1 MEEEWMM
8 QIWILKPL
16 QTTDEVERQGYG
28 DYVDSVL
35 EDGTAFIQIAKN
47 MFVVN
52 GWDPKARRSKRTW
65 YHIQRS
71 KIGVK
76 SVYVCTCPASNA
88 DGIFCVHEYLLKEFG
103 SELFPEDSVLPDCD
117 EEIILFSRQIEL
129 TDLEFVNRFSCPSPN
144 KRGLAGRVV
153 VTYEGDDEGK
163 GKWNCEKDSGP
174 CLHVSS
180 CSRKF
185 HQLVHVDPDAEDV
198 HGGQELYDQT
208 GEWNHS
214 SQTSEDLTWPQWT
227 VPKVRKAKTAGS
239 DKSVSYKPRPPPVWA
254 SLPGD
259 AMIPAP
265 FCATPPDRLELT
277 EEASCCCSENRNY
290 FRPLD
295 TSSISEHAATI
306 YGLSEALTTTVQLQ
320 SCYCKRRFIGPDCLS
335 YGIFNYNN
343 KTLFTHEILDEY
355 TSAFTTS
362 ETPFSSWVLV
372 ISRRYAIR
380 SSVFCS
386 AEIFRSAWFAY
397 AKLLALDGD
406 MFCQKCGPSPATVI
420 WDGVTLA
427 FNRKHLL
434 PSLEPQRYLRPRQQ
448 LLSDSLSR
456 KLVRKVVSGPPLL
469 FGNGVDGK
477 TPSSRLDEEDED
489 EDEDDFDDGGKKS
502 SKKNEPLSRLFNLH
516 FGNASVVNMIP
527 APDVYK
533 RFLFSAEES
542 VLQMANSKAL
552 DALHEFI
559 QQPTEANASALV
571 DIPVLHDVLTY
582 EFALISQ
589 PNQGLPKDVL
599 AICQWIL
606 NKEQRCLAGLRK
618 ISACYMEV
626 MVAAWKS
633 RGWR

>member
-1 MEEEWMM
+1 
-8 QIWILKPL
+8 
-16 QTTDEVERQGYG
+16 
-28 DYVDSVL
+28 
-35 EDGTAFIQIAKN
+35 
-47 MFVVN
+47 
-52 GWDPKARRSKRTW
+52 
-65 YHIQRS
+65 
-71 KIGVK
+71 
-76 SVYVCTCPASNA
+76 
-88 DGIFCVHEYLLKEFG
+88 
-103 SELFPEDSVLPDCD
+103 
-117 EEIILFSRQIEL
+117 
-129 TDLEFVNRFSCPSPN
+129 
-144 KRGLAGRVV
+144 
-153 VTYEGDDEGK
+153 
-163 GKWNCEKDSGP
+163 
-174 CLHVSS
+174 
-180 CSRKF
+180 
-185 HQLVHVDPDAEDV
+185 LVHVDPDAEDV

-386 AEIFRSAWFAY
+386 AEIFHSAWFAY

-406 MFCQKCGPSPATVI
+406 MLCQKCGPSPATVI

-434 PSLEPQRYLRPRQQ
+434 PSLEPPTISQAASIVRETTTYVSGQQ

-502 SKKNEPLSRLFNLH
+502 SKSSRKKKDLLERLDAIPTAISRLAGKNEPLSRLFNLH

-533 RFLFSAEES
+533 RF
-542 VLQMANSKAL
+542 
-552 DALHEFI
+552 FI
-559 QQPTEANASALV
+559 QVSTNELMCILS
-571 DIPVLHDVLTY
+571 
-582 EFALISQ
+582 LILQ
-589 PNQGLPKDVL
+589 
-599 AICQWIL
+599 
-606 NKEQRCLAGLRK
+606 
-618 ISACYMEV
+618 Y
-626 MVAAWKS
+626 
-633 RGWR
+633 